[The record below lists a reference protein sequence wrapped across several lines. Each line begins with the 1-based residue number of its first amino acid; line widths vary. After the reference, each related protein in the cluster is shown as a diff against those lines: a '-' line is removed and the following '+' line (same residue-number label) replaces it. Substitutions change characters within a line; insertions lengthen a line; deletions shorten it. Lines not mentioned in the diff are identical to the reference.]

1 MNEESKLIELFK
13 KYPGIAARIRR
24 SFAYHYDQIQRE
36 IEAEVAT
43 INKDDAA
50 TIIDYTTEYMEE
62 SMGWPDADDQTTLT
76 NKTYNIMT
84 TLNSTSVLASIIA
97 QNPYHIISIQGQM
110 PMSHAQNTY
119 DFEIAEDDPHYEEI
133 LDYSLEMLWVYTYAD
148 KESLELDLMEI
159 LNQMDLLRGCDDQ
172 YFDYNVDE
180 VDMVLYGATL
190 ILEQEKYKPLI
201 MEKFQ
206 YYKDNFNEEEHAE
219 EIEYYLNFL
228 EKPETLYTFTEN
240 TINFF
245 KSLIK

>member
-1 MNEESKLIELFK
+1 
-13 KYPGIAARIRR
+13 
-24 SFAYHYDQIQRE
+24 
-36 IEAEVAT
+36 
-43 INKDDAA
+43 
-50 TIIDYTTEYMEE
+50 
-62 SMGWPDADDQTTLT
+62 
-76 NKTYNIMT
+76 MT
-84 TLNSTSVLASIIA
+84 TLNSTSILASILA
-97 QNPYHIISIQGQM
+97 QNPYHIISTQGQM

-133 LDYSLEMLWVYTYAD
+133 SDYSLEMLWVYTYAD

-201 MEKFQ
+201 MQKFQ
-206 YYKDNFNEEEHAE
+206 HYKDNFNEEEHAE
-219 EIEYYLNFL
+219 IIDYYIDLL
-228 EKPETLYTFTEN
+228 EEPETLYEN
-240 TINFF
+240 AEQTINLF

>member
-1 MNEESKLIELFK
+1 MTPS
-13 KYPGIAARIRR
+13 
-24 SFAYHYDQIQRE
+24 
-36 IEAEVAT
+36 
-43 INKDDAA
+43 
-50 TIIDYTTEYMEE
+50 
-62 SMGWPDADDQTTLT
+62 
-76 NKTYNIMT
+76 KTYLKFQET
-84 TLNSTSVLASIIA
+84 RSKEDLDTLNGYLLRLQQISVILPNTWR
-97 QNPYHIISIQGQM
+97 NP
-110 PMSHAQNTY
+110 
-119 DFEIAEDDPHYEEI
+119 
-133 LDYSLEMLWVYTYAD
+133 WVG
-148 KESLELDLMEI
+148 LMEI

>member
-36 IEAEVAT
+36 IKAEVAT

-62 SMGWPDADDQTTLT
+62 SMGWPDADNQLTLT

-84 TLNSTSVLASIIA
+84 TLKSTSILASILA
-97 QNPYHIISIQGQM
+97 QNPYHIISIQGQR

-119 DFEIAEDDPHYEEI
+119 DFEIAEDDPHYDDMV
-133 LDYSLEMLWVYTYAD
+133 DYSCDMLWVYTYAD
-148 KESLELDLMEI
+148 KESLELDLMDI

-180 VDMVLYGATL
+180 VDMVLYGAT
-190 ILEQEKYKPLI
+190 IIQEQEKYKPLI
-201 MEKFQ
+201 MQKFQ
-206 YYKDNFNEEEHAE
+206 YYKDNFNEEEHVE